1 LNKRTSINS
10 NFCFHKEKEMADF
23 RKWLLAFAVLALL
36 LVVGVPAHAQ
46 SAAGSGPAF
55 ICTAN
60 AGVTPLVRIEGVTET
75 VGDVL
80 LDCVGGVPT
89 AANAAIP
96 LSNLQV
102 FLNTQITSRLL
113 ADGNSEATLTIDEPF
128 PGFPQAAVPPSSTVV
143 PNAPTIQNV
152 CAAVNQT
159 NCAAYGV
166 GPYGLNPAT
175 ETPAAS
181 YAVNPLGPIGA
192 TGPYNGVGYTTIEP
206 NIGTTGTHAVVNPGY
221 NVFQGVQV
229 AANQVDWLGVPIDSP
244 GSNSAGVLN
253 TRVIRITNIRGNI
266 CNIASGASSFIPFP
280 VYMYISLNGSQQITI
295 SNPQVTVAYLAQG
308 LKGAISSAAYQQC
321 YNLNGNLLNGATGQT
336 GTLYAEA
343 LEGFASSFKV
353 RTYDQIVNPGNT
365 DATPSYQ
372 NVLGFPYNTESD
384 YVALPTNG
392 AALDFGLAQGDVG
405 LADTGTEITFTFN
418 NIGAGVT
425 LVAPVGLVNLYQQS
439 TIGSNFQ
446 PSGPATGIAALVGG
460 TTGGVLN
467 ISGGS
472 ASVTYE
478 VLASNVNLFEG
489 LVVPIEVSYITTG
502 PTNPAPSTTSPTTAT
517 INFAPAAGTNTTASV
532 GPIPRFCTPYTAAN
546 FFTINPCTCN
556 LLFPFVTNIAGFD
569 TGIAIANTT
578 ADSLNGVAPQAGPVT
593 LTYYGTTTGG
603 GAAPATQVSQS
614 IPAGSEL
621 IFTLY
626 SGGNYGISPTPGF
639 NGYIIARTNFQY
651 CHAFAFISDLGAQK
665 LAEGY
670 LAIQLDLPVVTVIPG
685 PVGLNRTG
693 QAGENE
699 GH

>member
-23 RKWLLAFAVLALL
+23 RKWLFAFAVLALL
-36 LVVGVPAHAQ
+36 LCAGTPAHAQ
-46 SAAGSGPAF
+46 GFFGSTPAF
-55 ICTAN
+55 VCVAN
-60 AGVTPLVRIEGVTET
+60 AGVTPLVRLEGVTEQ

-80 LDCVGGVPT
+80 LNCTGGVPT
-89 AANAAIP
+89 AANSPIP
-96 LSNLQV
+96 LTNIQV

-128 PGFPQAAVPPSSTVV
+128 PGPPQAAPVPASSTPAPGAPVV
-143 PNAPTIQNV
+143 QNV

-159 NCAAYGV
+159 NCAEFGV
-166 GPYGLNPAT
+166 GPFGLSGGAPAPSYATNPA
-175 ETPAAS
+175 
-181 YAVNPLGPIGA
+181 GPIGSV
-192 TGPYNGVGYTTIEP
+192 GPYNGVGYTTTEA
-206 NIGTTGTHAVVNPGY
+206 GVATQNPGY

-229 AANQVDWLGVPIDSP
+229 SANQVDWLGVPVDSP
-244 GSNSAGVLN
+244 GSNSLGGLN

-266 CNIASGASSFIPFP
+266 CNIASSASSFVPAAVSMF
-280 VYMYISLNGSQQITI
+280 ISINGSQQITI
-295 SNPQVTVAYLAQG
+295 SNPQVTVAFLAQG
-308 LKGAISSAAYQQC
+308 LKGVNSTGTFQQC
-321 YNLNGNLLNGATGQT
+321 YNLNGNLLMGATGQT

-353 RTYDQIVNPGNT
+353 RTYTQILTPGVT

-372 NVLGFPYNTESD
+372 NILGFPYNTESGF
-384 YVALPTNG
+384 VSLPTNG
-392 AALDFGLAQGDVG
+392 AALDWGLLPGDVG

-418 NIGAGVT
+418 NIGAGVS
-425 LVAPVGLVNLYQQS
+425 LFAPLGTVSLYQQS
-439 TIGSNFQ
+439 QIGSNFT
-446 PSGPATGIAALVGG
+446 PAAGATPTGSAILVGG
-460 TTGGVLN
+460 TTGGQLN
-467 ISGGS
+467 VSGGS
-472 ASVTYE
+472 ASLTYE
-478 VLASNVNLFEG
+478 VVASNVNLFEG
-489 LVVPIEVSYITTG
+489 LVVPVEVAYITTS
-502 PTNPAPSTTSPTTAT
+502 PTDPAPSTTSPSTVS
-517 INFAPAAGTNTTASV
+517 INFAPAAGTNTTASA

-546 FFTINPCTCN
+546 FFTINPCSCN
-556 LLFPFVTNIAGFD
+556 LLFPFVTNTAGFD

-578 ADSLNGVAPQAGPVT
+578 ADTLNGLAPQAGPVT

-603 GAAPATQVSQS
+603 GAAPATQVSQT

-621 IFTLY
+621 IFTLF
-626 SGGNYGISPTPGF
+626 SGGNYGIAPTPGF
-639 NGYIIARTNFQY
+639 EGYIIARTNFQY

-670 LAIQLDLPVVTVIPG
+670 LAIQLDLPVVTTVAG

>member
-1 LNKRTSINS
+1 
-10 NFCFHKEKEMADF
+10 MADF
-23 RKWLLAFAVLALL
+23 RKWLLAFAVVALL

-46 SAAGSGPAF
+46 GAAGSAPAF
-55 ICTAN
+55 VCTAN

-89 AANAAIP
+89 AANAPIP
-96 LSNLQV
+96 LSNVQV

-113 ADGNSEATLTIDEPF
+113 TDGNSEATLTIDEPF
-128 PGFPQAAVPPSSTVV
+128 PGPPQTPVPASSTPV
-143 PNAPTIQNV
+143 PNAPTVQNV

-159 NCAAYGV
+159 NCAEYGV
-166 GPYGLNPAT
+166 GPYGLTHNNPQIPAT
-175 ETPAAS
+175 S
-181 YAVNPLGPIGA
+181 YAQNAFGPIGA
-192 TGPYNGVGYTTIEP
+192 FGPYNGAGYNTIE
-206 NIGTTGTHAVVNPGY
+206 GDDTTTANPGY
-221 NVFQGVQV
+221 NVFQGIQV

-244 GSNSAGVLN
+244 GSNINGVLN

-308 LKGAISSAAYQQC
+308 LKSASSAAAYQQC
-321 YNLNGNLLNGATGQT
+321 YNLNGNLLKGATGQT

-343 LEGFASSFKV
+343 AEGFASSFKV
-353 RTYDQIVNPGNT
+353 RSYDQILHPGDT

-372 NVLGFPYNTESD
+372 NVLGFPYNTESG

-392 AALDFGLAQGDVG
+392 AALDFGIDQGDVG

-425 LVAPVGLVNLYQQS
+425 LVAPVGLVDLYPLTQ
-439 TIGSNFQ
+439 IGANFT
-446 PSGPATGIAALVGG
+446 PSGPSSGVAALVGG

-489 LVVPIEVSYITTG
+489 LIVPIEVSYITTG
-502 PTNPAPSTTSPTTAT
+502 PTSPAPSTTSPTTVT
-517 INFAPAAGTNTTASV
+517 INFAPAAGTNTTASA
-532 GPIPRFCTPYTAAN
+532 GPIPRFCTPYTAATL
-546 FFTINPCTCN
+546 FTINPCTCN
-556 LLFPFVTNIAGFD
+556 LLFPFVTNVAGFD

-578 ADSLNGVAPQAGPVT
+578 ADTLNGLAPQAGPVT
-593 LTYYGTTTGG
+593 LTYYGSTTGG

-626 SGGNYGISPTPGF
+626 SGGNYGITPTPGF
-639 NGYIIARTNFQY
+639 NGYIIARANFQY

-670 LAIQLDLPVVTVIPG
+670 LAIQLDVPVVTTNNNLPQ
-685 PVGLNRTG
+685 GLNRTG